1 MFISNFSNVL
11 SMERKKL
18 YIIIAGIVIIAI
30 ALLLI
35 NSYFTGYA
43 VNENKIK
50 IGIMT
55 PTTGNL
61 AYLGENVVRSAELSV
76 KDLGYSDRVEL
87 IVEDSGQLGAQNS
100 INSYRKL
107 VDVDKVQIIIDGMTS
122 DGTMAVAPLLENDKV
137 VMITPL
143 TGGEN
148 IDNASEYLFRN
159 GPSDII
165 AGTKPAKDIYEKF
178 GYKKVALLTDNA
190 EYTLD
195 ISKHFRKTFK
205 GEIVSDQIIIPDLTD
220 YRTEVAKLIE
230 KNPDAI
236 VINTASGTSAAYL
249 IKELYEAGN
258 KKPIYANF
266 LAYNENTL
274 SIAGNATNGVYIYD
288 PEFDENSVETQ
299 NFFAKYKETYGISPT
314 IPFHTTGTHDAIK
327 MSVEAV
333 DNVGYSG
340 HGQAI
345 RYYLLNNI
353 KNWKGMNGL
362 VSFDANGNT
371 QTGFVLKQVRDGK
384 LVLVE

>member
-1 MFISNFSNVL
+1 
-11 SMERKKL
+11 MERKKL
-18 YIIIAGIVIIAI
+18 YIIIAGIII
-30 ALLLI
+30 LI
-35 NSYFTGYA
+35 LIGVLIINFYPTGFA
-43 VNENKIK
+43 VKEEKIK

-61 AYLGENVVRSAELSV
+61 AYLGQNVVRSAELSV
-76 KDLGYSDRVEL
+76 QDLGLQDRVEL
-87 IVEDSGQLGAQNS
+87 VIEDSGQLGAKNTIS
-100 INSYRKL
+100 SYRKL

-122 DGTMAVAPLLENDKV
+122 DGTMAVAPLLSEDKV

-165 AGTKPAKDIYEKF
+165 AGTKPAKDIYDK

-195 ISKHFRKTFK
+195 ISKHFRKTFR
-205 GEIVSDQIIIPDLTD
+205 GQIVSDQIITPDLTD
-220 YRTEVAKLIE
+220 YRTEVSKVINS
-230 KNPDAI
+230 NPDAI

-258 KKPIYANF
+258 KKPIFANF
-266 LAYNENTL
+266 LAYNENTVNV
-274 SIAGNATNGVYIYD
+274 AGNATNGVYIYD
-288 PEFDENSVETQ
+288 PEFNENSIETL
-299 NFFAKYKETYGISPT
+299 NFFKKYNETYGINPT

-340 HGQAI
+340 QAI

-353 KNWKGMNGL
+353 KNWNGMNGV
-362 VSFDANGNT
+362 VSFDKNGNT

-384 LVLVE
+384 LIRVN

>member
-1 MFISNFSNVL
+1 ML
-11 SMERKKL
+11 
-18 YIIIAGIVIIAI
+18 IAVILIVAI
-30 ALLLI
+30 AVLFI
-35 NSYFTGYA
+35 NSYLTGY
-43 VNENKIK
+43 VVKENKIK

-61 AYLGENVVRSAELSV
+61 AFLGENVVRSAELSV
-76 KDLGYSDRVEL
+76 KDLGYEGEVEL
-87 IVEDSGQLGAQNS
+87 IVEDAGQLGAKNT
-100 INSYRKL
+100 IASYRKL

-122 DGTMAVAPLLENDKV
+122 DGSMAVTPLLLKDKV

-178 GYKKVALLTDNA
+178 GNKRVALLTDNA
-190 EYTLD
+190 EYTID

-205 GEIVSDQIIIPDLTD
+205 GEIVSDQIITPDLTD
-220 YRTEVAKLIE
+220 YRTEVSKVMSN
-230 KNPDAI
+230 NPDAI
-236 VINTASGTSAAYL
+236 VINTASGTSAAYI
-249 IKELYEAGN
+249 IKQLYEAGN
-258 KKPIYANF
+258 KKPIFTNF

-274 SIAGNATNGVYIYD
+274 NVAGNAINGVYIYD
-288 PEFDENSVETQ
+288 PEFDESSVETQ
-299 NFFAKYKETYGISPT
+299 NFFKKYKETYGTSPT

-340 HGQAI
+340 QAI
-345 RYYLLNNI
+345 RYYLLKNI
-353 KNWKGMNGL
+353 KDWKGMNGV
-362 VSFDANGNT
+362 VSFDEKGNT
-371 QTGFVLKQVRDGK
+371 KTGFVLKQIKDGK
-384 LVLVE
+384 AVLINL